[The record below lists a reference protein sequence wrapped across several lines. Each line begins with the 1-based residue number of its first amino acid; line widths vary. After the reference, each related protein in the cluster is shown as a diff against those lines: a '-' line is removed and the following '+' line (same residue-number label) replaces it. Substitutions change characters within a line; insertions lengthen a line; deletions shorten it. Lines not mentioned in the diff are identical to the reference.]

1 METKVRKIV
10 QEFLEPIGEKSH
22 SHQNEIKD
30 LKLRSDFLMKKFEE
44 VDRSV
49 KIDLNLKATLNDMK
63 KRIHAIVKLNLNL
76 LRIWSKTATLHI

>member
-1 METKVRKIV
+1 M
-10 QEFLEPIGEKSH
+10 QEFLEPISEKSH

-63 KRIHAIVKLNLNL
+63 KRIHAIVRNFVL
-76 LRIWSKTATLHI
+76 